1 MKIGF
6 SLPNIGPIG
15 TPEAV
20 TKVAQRAEAL
30 GYSSLWT
37 IERSLKCE
45 LTPATNE
52 EEDYRLRL
60 VQADGSA
67 LPPILCIFPGSP
79 SLYLTANGVFKGP
92 NPQEQVLDP
101 LDALTYVAAQTRKIR
116 LGTSVLD
123 MPYHNPVVL
132 ARRLTTLDVLSNG
145 RLSVGLGLGWNK
157 DEIDA
162 TGADMT
168 KRGALAN
175 EFLPLLKAIWTTNP
189 VEFHGKFFNVPRSYI
204 NLKPVQKPHPP
215 IYLGA
220 FVPAALKR
228 LAKHADGW
236 NPVFLPIPVMAEM
249 FGSIR
254 QMAKD
259 AGRDPSTLSMIVHA
273 VLEITDKP
281 LGKDRAIFSGSLE
294 QISDDVRACAK
305 IGAEEVF
312 FNPAF
317 APGGQ
322 SLDRWLSLLE
332 QLQGMMTV
340 S

>member
-15 TPEAV
+15 TAEAI

-37 IERSLKCE
+37 IERLLYPVK
-45 LTPATNE
+45 LQRPYPGTP
-52 EEDYRLRL
+52 
-60 VQADGSA
+60 DGH
-67 LPPILCIFPGSP
+67 LPEI
-79 SLYLTANGVFKGP
+79 YK
-92 NPQEQVLDP
+92 QVLDP
-101 LDALTYVAAQTRKIR
+101 LDALTYVAAQTKKIK

-123 MPYHNPVVL
+123 MPYYSPVVL

-145 RLSVGLGLGWNK
+145 RLCVGLGLGWNK
-157 DEIDA
+157 DEMDA

-168 KRGALAN
+168 KRGALAD

-189 VEFHGKFFNVPRSYI
+189 VEFHGKFFNVPKSYI

-228 LAKHADGW
+228 LAKLANGW
-236 NPVFLPIPVMAEM
+236 NPVFLPLPAMAEL
-249 FGSIR
+249 FGSIK
-254 QMAKD
+254 QMAKE
-259 AGRDPSTLSMIVHA
+259 AGRDPSTLEMIVHA
-273 VLEITDKP
+273 GLEITDKP
-281 LGKDRAIFSGSLE
+281 LGKDRPIFSGSLD
-294 QISDDVRACAK
+294 QISEDVRGCAK
-305 IGAEEVF
+305 IGASEVF
-312 FNPAF
+312 FDPAF
-317 APGGQ
+317 APEGQ
-322 SLDRWLSLLE
+322 SLDYWLSLLE